1 MSDFPKWRHQI
12 LALCVFT
19 VALAVLAVGAACG
32 PAESTDTSN
41 QVPLVE
47 INAAVREAIEP
58 IRAAD
63 GFPGVVVGYVLPDG
77 RAASVA
83 VGFADAVA
91 EIPMQVGDRMLSG
104 SIGKTY
110 VSAVTL
116 QLVNEGL
123 IGLDDPLSDWFGDE
137 EWFERIPNANDLTV
151 RHLMT
156 HTSGIP
162 RHIFMDGFIPAL
174 IADPDRVWEPEELIS
189 YILDV
194 EPHFAAGEG
203 FSYADTNYILV
214 GMIIEKATGN
224 TYYEE
229 LQSRILDPFELE
241 ETSPSDHA
249 DLAGLIPGHLG
260 ENDPF
265 GMPPQ
270 TIVDGRYAMNPQFE
284 WTGGGLVTTAGDLAL
299 WTKALYEQRAF
310 DASLWDQ
317 FIDGT
322 PMAPGAPVSYGLGV
336 MLRPSDFGMTYGHGG
351 MMPGYL
357 SEMEY
362 FIDYE
367 LAVAL
372 QINADGSSGTI
383 HRAPHDLVG
392 AAAGAIL
399 SRLAPARTP
408 AQTKNEGATE

>member
-1 MSDFPKWRHQI
+1 V
-12 LALCVFT
+12 LCVIAL
-19 VALAVLAVGAACG
+19 ALAVLASGTAVACG
-32 PAESTDTSN
+32 PAESIDSSS
-41 QVPLVE
+41 QVPLAE
-47 INAAVREAIEP
+47 INAAVSEAIEE
-58 IRAAD
+58 IRVAD

-77 RAASVA
+77 RSSSVA
-83 VGFADAVA
+83 VGFSDAVA
-91 EIPMQVGDRMLSG
+91 EIPMKVGDRMLSG

-162 RHIFMDGFIPAL
+162 RHIFQEGFIPAL

-189 YILDV
+189 YIFDV

-203 FSYADTNYILV
+203 FSYADTNYVLV

-229 LQSRILDPFELE
+229 LQSRILNPFDLD
-241 ETSPSDHA
+241 ETSPSDHP
-249 DLAGLIPGHLG
+249 DLDGLIPGHLG
-260 ENDPF
+260 EDDPF

-299 WTKALYEQRAF
+299 WTKVLYEKGAF
-310 DASLWDQ
+310 DPSLWDQ
-317 FIDGT
+317 FVDGF

-336 MLRPSDFGMTYGHGG
+336 MIRPSEWGMTYGHGG

-362 FIDYE
+362 FIDHE

-372 QINADGSSGTI
+372 QINADQSSGTI
-383 HRAPHDLVG
+383 HRAPHELVG

-399 SRLAPARTP
+399 SGLAPARNP
-408 AQTKNEGATE
+408 DERGKE

>member
-1 MSDFPKWRHQI
+1 MSELRNWWHRSV
-12 LALCVFT
+12 ALFVLT
-19 VALAVLAVGAACG
+19 AALAVLGAGAAVACG
-32 PAESTDTSN
+32 PAESTDSSS

-47 INAAVREAIEP
+47 INAAVRDAIDGL
-58 IRAAD
+58 RAAD
-63 GFPGVVVGYVLPDG
+63 GFPGAVVGYVLPDG

-83 VGFADAVA
+83 VGFSDAVA
-91 EIPMQVGDRMLSG
+91 ETPMQPGDRMLLG

-123 IGLDDPLSDWFGDE
+123 IGLDDPLSDWFGEE
-137 EWFERIPNANDLTV
+137 EWFARVPNANDLTV

-162 RHIFMDGFIPAL
+162 RHIFAEGFIPAL
-174 IADPDRVWEPEELIS
+174 IAEPDRVWKPVELLA
-189 YILDV
+189 YIFDV

-203 FSYADTNYILV
+203 FSYADTNYIFV

-224 TYYEE
+224 SYYDE
-229 LQSRILDPFELE
+229 LQARILEPFELD
-241 ETSPSDHA
+241 ETSPSDHP
-249 DLAGLIPGHLG
+249 DLDGLISGHLG
-260 ENDPF
+260 EDDPF

-299 WTKALYEQRAF
+299 WSKALYEKGAF
-310 DASLWDQ
+310 DSSLWDE
-317 FIDGT
+317 FIEGT
-322 PMAPGAPVSYGLGV
+322 PMRPGSAASYGLGV

-362 FIDYE
+362 FIDHD
-367 LAVAL
+367 LAVAI

-383 HRAPHDLVG
+383 HRAPHDLVS

-399 SRLAPARTP
+399 SSLAKDAGGP
-408 AQTKNEGATE
+408 E

>member
-1 MSDFPKWRHQI
+1 MTDFRKWRNRS
-12 LALCVFT
+12 
-19 VALAVLAVGAACG
+19 VALTVFAVVLAILGAGTACGAA
-32 PAESTDTSN
+32 ESVDTLG

-47 INAAVREAIEP
+47 INAAVREAIEAL
-58 IRAAD
+58 RVAD

-83 VGFADAVA
+83 VGLSDAVA
-91 EIPMQVGDRMLSG
+91 ETPMQPGDRMLSG

-116 QLVNEGL
+116 QLVSEGL
-123 IGLDDPLSDWFGDE
+123 ISLDDPLSDWFGEE
-137 EWFERIPNANDLTV
+137 EWFARIPNANDLTV

-162 RHIFMDGFIPAL
+162 RHIFQEGFIPAL
-174 IADPDRVWEPEELIS
+174 IAAPDRVWKPEELLS
-189 YILDV
+189 YIFDV
-194 EPHFAAGEG
+194 EPHFVAGEG

-224 TYYEE
+224 AYYEE
-229 LQSRILDPFELE
+229 LQARILDPLELDQ
-241 ETSPSDHA
+241 TSPSDHP
-249 DLAGLIPGHLG
+249 DLEGLIAGHLG

-310 DASLWDQ
+310 DPSLWDE
-317 FIDGT
+317 FLDST

-336 MLRPSDFGMTYGHGG
+336 MLRPSDYGMTYGHGG

-362 FIDYE
+362 FVDHD
-367 LAVAL
+367 LAVAI
-372 QINADGSSGTI
+372 QINADQSSGTI
-383 HRAPHDLVG
+383 HRAPHDVLG

-399 SRLAPARTP
+399 SCLAEG
-408 AQTKNEGATE
+408 EGA

>member
-1 MSDFPKWRHQI
+1 MNQI
-12 LALCVFT
+12 SRRWQPGGALPVLF
-19 VALAVLAVGAACG
+19 VVVAALAASMAVACG
-32 PAESTDTSN
+32 PSSSTDAPAL
-41 QVPLVE
+41 VPLVE
-47 INAAVREAIEP
+47 INAAVREAMQE

-77 RAASVA
+77 RSSSVA
-83 VGFADAVA
+83 VGLSDTAA
-91 EIPMQVGDRMLSG
+91 ETPMQPGDRMLSG

-116 QLVNEGL
+116 QLVSEGL

-137 EWFERIPNANDLTV
+137 EWFARIPNANDLTV

-162 RHIFMDGFIPAL
+162 RHIFAGGFIPAL
-174 IADPDRVWEPEELIS
+174 IAEPDRVWEPVELLA
-189 YILDV
+189 YIFDA
-194 EPHFAAGEG
+194 EPLFAAGEG

-229 LQSRILDPFELE
+229 LQNRILGPFDLE
-241 ETSPSDHA
+241 ETSPSDHP
-249 DLAGLIPGHLG
+249 DLEGLIAGHVG
-260 ENDPF
+260 EDDPF

-270 TIVDGRYAMNPQFE
+270 TVVDGRYALNPQFE

-299 WTKALYEQRAF
+299 WTRVLYGEKRAF
-310 DASLWDQ
+310 DASLWDEL
-317 FIDGT
+317 IDGT
-322 PMAPGAPVSYGLGV
+322 PMRPGSPASYGLGV
-336 MLRPSDFGMTYGHGG
+336 MLRPSDYGMTYGHGG

-362 FIDYE
+362 FIDHD
-367 LAVAL
+367 LVVAI
-372 QINADGSSGTI
+372 QINADQSSGTI
-383 HRAPHDLVG
+383 HRPPHEIVS
-392 AAAGAIL
+392 ASAGAIL
-399 SRLAPARTP
+399 STLA
-408 AQTKNEGATE
+408 EGAGDSG

>member
-1 MSDFPKWRHQI
+1 MNDFRKWWHRSVT
-12 LALCVFT
+12 LFVFT
-19 VALAVLAVGAACG
+19 AALAVLSAGVSCG
-32 PAESTDTSN
+32 PAESTDSSN
-41 QVPLVE
+41 QPPLVE
-47 INAAVREAIEP
+47 INAAVREAIEGL
-58 IRAAD
+58 RAAD

-83 VGFADAVA
+83 VGFSDSVA
-91 EIPMQVGDRMLSG
+91 EIPMQIGDRMLSG

-123 IGLDDPLSDWFGDE
+123 IGLDDPLSDWFGEE
-137 EWFERIPNANDLTV
+137 EWFARVPNANDLTV

-162 RHIFMDGFIPAL
+162 RHIFAEGFIPAL
-174 IADPDRVWEPEELIS
+174 IADPDRVWKPEELLS
-189 YILDV
+189 YIFDV

-214 GMIIEKATGN
+214 GMIVEKATGN

-229 LQSRILDPFELE
+229 LRSRILEPFELD

-249 DLAGLIPGHLG
+249 DLDGLIPGHLG
-260 ENDPF
+260 ESDPF

-299 WTKALYEQRAF
+299 WTKTLYEQGAF
-310 DASLWDQ
+310 DPSLWEQ
-317 FIDGT
+317 FVDGF

-336 MLRPSDFGMTYGHGG
+336 MIRPSDFGLTYGHGG

-357 SEMEY
+357 SEMMY
-362 FIDYE
+362 FIDHE
-367 LAVAL
+367 LAVAV
-372 QINADGSSGTI
+372 QINADQSSGTI

-399 SRLAPARTP
+399 SSLATD
-408 AQTKNEGATE
+408 EGATE